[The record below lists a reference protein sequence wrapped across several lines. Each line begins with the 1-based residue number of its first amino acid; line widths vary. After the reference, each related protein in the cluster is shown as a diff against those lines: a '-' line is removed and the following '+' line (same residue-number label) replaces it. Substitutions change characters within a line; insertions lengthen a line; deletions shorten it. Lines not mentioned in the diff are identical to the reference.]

1 MATLLAPLLLL
12 LLLLLS
18 SHATAPA
25 PPPLFRQCDARWGEA
40 TMGTPGNGER
50 STICREGCA
59 MSCVAMAL
67 ASHGFAVPCPPPRLR
82 CPPDPGTLN
91 TWLQTHGGYHCAGGD
106 CNNLVLTAPD
116 TLTGGRMRLIG
127 EWDIS
132 AVASSAKMNNTTS
145 LVRGVT
151 TGEVVFL
158 AHVHNPEIG
167 GHPVDHFVLLDSVDL
182 ASNSFGVRDPYCAC
196 SPCVPNTRS
205 SPDRR
210 NGVWAPLPLSLGPG
224 LRLGSLCAF
233 LPASLGAA
241 AEQTTRPPTP
251 SRRLQTCCSTRCCPP
266 RLWCR
271 CPTGCSSSAIRN
283 GRVRRWAA
291 AATLS
296 ARWGA

>member
-1 MATLLAPLLLL
+1 MATLLAPLLLSMLL

-91 TWLQTHGGYHCAGGD
+91 AWLQTHGGYHCAGGD

-116 TLTGGRMRLIG
+116 ALTGGRMRLIG

-132 AVASSAKMNNTTS
+132 AVASSAKINNTTS

-196 SPCVPNTRS
+196 SS
-205 SPDRR
+205 
-210 NGVWAPLPLSLGPG
+210 
-224 LRLGSLCAF
+224 SLCAF

-251 SRRLQTCCSTRCCPP
+251 SRRSQTCCSTRCCPP

-283 GRVRRWAA
+283 GRMRRWAA